1 MGQEVQEQRL
11 CKNIQLLNR
20 TKEKYDWNNEELGEI
35 EGLVEDTVPSPDINS
50 EMTGIELDSEQTVI
64 VSFINDNK

>member
-1 MGQEVQEQRL
+1 M
-11 CKNIQLLNR
+11 
-20 TKEKYDWNNEELGEI
+20 GEI